1 MDIETFI
8 SFMEPVAIR
17 NAGRGMCI
25 SNDCSQ
31 EELIEHVNNQ
41 NLDTMTVLSFFT
53 DRGIETALNKI
64 PKEELS
70 GVAIVAAAKIG
81 VKENW
86 VEESKQQLP
95 RPEINLPEHL
105 GGTILKE
112 YKVLSQRDNWFTGN
126 FSSERVEEVLNH
138 LAQEGWRVITITTV
152 SAQMTIAGNRQD
164 VLIFLERDRA

>member
-17 NAGRGMCI
+17 NAGRGMGI

-64 PKEELS
+64 PKEELF
-70 GVAIVAAAKIG
+70 K
-81 VKENW
+81 KE
-86 VEESKQQLP
+86 
-95 RPEINLPEHL
+95 
-105 GGTILKE
+105 
-112 YKVLSQRDNWFTGN
+112 
-126 FSSERVEEVLNH
+126 
-138 LAQEGWRVITITTV
+138 
-152 SAQMTIAGNRQD
+152 
-164 VLIFLERDRA
+164 